1 MKSRAN
7 SMQLYIG
14 FSFCL
19 KLDSIA
25 VYFLADLS
33 SAKSLPEALLSRPP
47 GEFRYDIDVDV
58 SLRHASELRQSTRL
72 SVAAYSSSPP
82 HHTRTRP
89 FLSSSLPPHL
99 CHLVPSYA
107 QSKPSESSY
116 LSSWAIISETARFPV
131 VTSLLLVARVNLLF
145 FSARALV

>member
-1 MKSRAN
+1 
-7 SMQLYIG
+7 MQLYIG

-33 SAKSLPEALLSRPP
+33 SAKSLPEGLLLRPP
-47 GEFRYDIDVDV
+47 GEFRYDIDVDI
-58 SLRHASELRQSTRL
+58 SLRDASGLRQSTRL

-82 HHTRTRP
+82 HHTRT

-99 CHLVPSYA
+99 FHLIPSYV

-116 LSSWAIISETARFPV
+116 LSSLAITSETARFAA
-131 VTSLLLVARVNLLF
+131 VTSLLLVARVELLF
-145 FSARALV
+145 FSTRALV